1 MAELVGNMDKTYKA
15 PEQSPETLSK
25 AVGTSPEEFDNQ
37 IHRLGKITTV
47 IALLMMLAVP
57 AIITYATGTKLS
69 VSQVLLASSSVLM
82 TFGAI
87 GVTEVFSY
95 APILGPGGTYLAFI
109 TGNISNMK
117 LPAATTAFTVAEVEP
132 GTKEGEVVSMI
143 AVAVSSLVTVT
154 VVFIGMLFGSQI
166 VPVLDNPILKPGFD
180 YLIYALFGAFAT
192 PIIMKSPKMSVA
204 PVLVMAAITLI
215 LGVSKAGSLQVY
227 ILPLLIIFSVA
238 VSYGLFKTGKLKK

>member
-1 MAELVGNMDKTYKA
+1 MAQLKVNKKVDIDSSYDLA
-15 PEQSPETLSK
+15 SQ
-25 AVGTSPEEFDNQ
+25 EFDNQ

-57 AIITYATGTKLS
+57 TVITFITGTKLTFG
-69 VSQVLLASSSVLM
+69 QVMIASSSVLM
-82 TFGAI
+82 TFGLI

-117 LPAATTAFTVAEVEP
+117 LPAATTALTVAEVEP

-143 AVAVSSLVTVT
+143 AVAVSSLVTVS
-154 VVFIGMLFGSQI
+154 VVLIGMLFGTKI
-166 VPVLDNPILKPGFD
+166 MPILENPVLKPGFD

-192 PIIMKSPKMSVA
+192 PVIMKSPKMSVA
-204 PVLVMAAITLI
+204 PVIVMAVLILI
-215 LGVSKAGSLQVY
+215 LGVSKVGSLQVY
-227 ILPLLIIFSVA
+227 ILPLLIIFSVF
-238 VSYGLFKTGKLKK
+238 VSHRLFKGGKLTK